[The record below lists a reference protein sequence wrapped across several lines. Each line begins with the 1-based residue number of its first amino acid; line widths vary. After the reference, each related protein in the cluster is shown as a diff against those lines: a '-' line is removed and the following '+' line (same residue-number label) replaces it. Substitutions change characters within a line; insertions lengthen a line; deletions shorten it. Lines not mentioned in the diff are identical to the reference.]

1 MFVGPDPVVVRGDE
15 SHLLGAILHGKAS
28 RQLGDGGGLA
38 HPGRAEQGH
47 GTALAQDVVF
57 ADLELGRQYLGQL
70 GHGLM
75 DGHVFRDKPGKL
87 IGEGIV
93 EPHLLEFL
101 DEQRPHRLA
110 ALHLLPHQA
119 GDLVLQQLAD
129 AGHLLAHPLH
139 LLIPRGGLGST
150 GAGGRAR
157 LRLGGFGGCAP
168 LALFG

>member
-1 MFVGPDPVVVRGDE
+1 
-15 SHLLGAILHGKAS
+15 
-28 RQLGDGGGLA
+28 
-38 HPGRAEQGH
+38 
-47 GTALAQDVVF
+47 
-57 ADLELGRQYLGQL
+57 
-70 GHGLM
+70 M

-110 ALHLLPHQA
+110 ALHLLPHQT
-119 GDLVLQQLAD
+119 GDLVLEQLAN

-168 LALFG
+168 LALFGQSSGCARGRSQSGGLGAGTAIGGPGGSGRTTVARPIGRP